1 MINSEKS
8 IENVLRRVIVA
19 AYEAAMD
26 LDEEHEVRIYI
37 SKTAVSYH
45 TAKINEPI
53 AKKHE
58 NVPVKLVYSF
68 SFPTDEELLTWI
80 ETHKFKNDP
89 DKSEEENGESLRNSI
104 IDEFKEKFADDIVY
118 DIMHGIRRV

>member
-1 MINSEKS
+1 MINSERS
-8 IENVLRRVIVA
+8 IENVLHRVIVA

-26 LDEEHEVRIYI
+26 LDEEHEVRVYI
-37 SKTAVSYH
+37 SKTTVSYH

-89 DKSEEENGESLRNSI
+89 DKSEEENGERLRNSI
-104 IDEFKEKFADDIVY
+104 INEFKEKFADDIVY

>member
-1 MINSEKS
+1 MINTNKS
-8 IENVLRRVIVA
+8 LENVLRKVVVA

-26 LDEEHEVRIYI
+26 LDEEHEVRVYI
-37 SKTAVSYH
+37 SKTTVSYH

-53 AKKHE
+53 AKMHE

-80 ETHKFKNDP
+80 EIHKFKNDP
-89 DKSEEENGESLRNSI
+89 DKSEEENEERLRNSI
-104 IDEFKEKFADDIVY
+104 IDEFKEKFADSIVY
-118 DIMHGIRRV
+118 DIVHGIRRV

>member
-26 LDEEHEVRIYI
+26 LDEEHEVRVYI

-68 SFPTDEELLTWI
+68 SSPTDEELLTWI

-89 DKSEEENGESLRNSI
+89 DKSEEENGERLRNSI

>member
-1 MINSEKS
+1 MINTNKS
-8 IENVLRRVIVA
+8 LENVLRKVVVA

-26 LDEEHEVRIYI
+26 LDEEHEVRVYI
-37 SKTAVSYH
+37 SKTTVSYH

-53 AKKHE
+53 AKMHE

-89 DKSEEENGESLRNSI
+89 DKSEEENGERLRNSI
-104 IDEFKEKFADDIVY
+104 IDEFKEKFADSIVY